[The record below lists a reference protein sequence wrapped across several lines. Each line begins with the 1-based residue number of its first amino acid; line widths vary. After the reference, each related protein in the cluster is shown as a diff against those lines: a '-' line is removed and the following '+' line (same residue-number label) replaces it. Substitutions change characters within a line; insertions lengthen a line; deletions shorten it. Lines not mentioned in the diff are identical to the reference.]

1 MTTLTNEELKAII
14 TEQLPRLLAEEPNL
28 RIPLYHLFLES
39 FADKEELG
47 RLQQEFAEFRVE
59 VRGNFKAVDKR
70 FEKLDH
76 NLEDFRTETR
86 ARFDQ
91 VDQRFEQVDQRADRI
106 ERTIAEGFKNME
118 RQIDRLGQ
126 RWGIR
131 NESLFRAT
139 MADLL
144 EKSFGVKVERRSIA
158 GEEFDV
164 IISNGDHILVEITA
178 SARRN
183 MQERLE
189 RKRNLYIA
197 ETGVTP
203 ARFILAIASIHSRQA
218 QALREAG
225 FTVIEPEE
233 EDLAEKI
240 D

>member
-1 MTTLTNEELKAII
+1 
-14 TEQLPRLLAEEPNL
+14 
-28 RIPLYHLFLES
+28 
-39 FADKEELG
+39 
-47 RLQQEFAEFRVE
+47 
-59 VRGNFKAVDKR
+59 
-70 FEKLDH
+70 
-76 NLEDFRTETR
+76 
-86 ARFDQ
+86 
-91 VDQRFEQVDQRADRI
+91 
-106 ERTIAEGFKNME
+106 
-118 RQIDRLGQ
+118 
-126 RWGIR
+126 
-131 NESLFRAT
+131 

-144 EKSFGVKVERRSIA
+144 EESFGVKVERRSIA